1 MSNLDILYYSNQC
14 PNSRK
19 LLDYITKN
27 GLIDQL
33 NCICIDK
40 RTTDPT
46 TGQLYV
52 ERDNGKYIM
61 IPPNIHAV
69 PALLIAKENYR
80 TVYAKDIITYLDPIV
95 SAKISR
101 ATGMNGE
108 PIAISITNGAF
119 YSDVS
124 SDKYTYYNGRISD
137 TMSNYSITNHIEQMR
152 ISTPA
157 ENYKSS
163 KMVPDE
169 GMMLVDTMQQE
180 RNADMQQ
187 QKPQNLF
194 GF

>member
-1 MSNLDILYYSNQC
+1 MSSLDILYYSNQC
-14 PNSRK
+14 PSSRK
-19 LLDYITKN
+19 LLDYISKN

-40 RTTDPT
+40 RSTDPT

-52 ERDNGKYIM
+52 QRDNGKFIM
-61 IPPNIHAV
+61 IPPNVHAV
-69 PALLIAKENYR
+69 PALLIAKDNYR
-80 TVYAKDIITYLDPIV
+80 TVYANDIITYLDPVV

-101 ATGMNGE
+101 ATGVNGE
-108 PIAISITNGAF
+108 PTAMALPNGPF
-119 YSDVS
+119 YNDVS

-137 TMSNYSITNHIEQMR
+137 TMSNYSVSNHMDQMR

-157 ENYKSS
+157 ESYKSS

-169 GMMLVDTMQQE
+169 GMQLMDSLQQE

-187 QKPQNLF
+187 QKPQNVF